1 MPVIIDS
8 QVHVWA
14 AETPG
19 RPWYSATAHLPSPF
33 GFEDLRAEMDI
44 AGVARA
50 VLVPPGWEGGRPD
63 LALQGAA
70 RYPGRFAVM
79 GRVPLDDPDAC
90 ASLARWKARPGM
102 LGIRLAFQKERE
114 SAWLRDGTADWF
126 WPQAEKFAIPVM
138 VFAPGQ
144 NAAIAEIA
152 RGHPGLRL
160 IVDHMGLARETDGAA
175 AARIESLIPLADHAN
190 VHVKVSSVPLYST
203 EPYPYRNLHRALGRL
218 IGAFGPRRAFW
229 GTDLT
234 RIWTLV
240 ESYRQ
245 CVTLFTEEL
254 DFLTA
259 DDLDWVM
266 GRGIAQCLDWK
277 FGD

>member
-1 MPVIIDS
+1 VIIDS

-14 AETPG
+14 AETPD
-19 RPWYSATAHLPSPF
+19 RPWYSASTHLPSPF
-33 GFEDLRAEMDI
+33 GFEDLRAEMDA

-70 RYPGRFAVM
+70 RHPGRFAVM
-79 GRVPLDDPDAC
+79 GRVSLDDPDA
-90 ASLARWKARPGM
+90 AAGLAQWKARPGM

-114 SAWLRDGTADWF
+114 SAWLHDGTADWF
-126 WPQAEKFAIPVM
+126 WPQAEKFDIPVM

-144 NAAIAEIA
+144 NPAIAEIA

-175 AARIESLIPLADHAN
+175 AAQIESLIPLADHAN

-203 EPYPYRNLHRALGRL
+203 EPYPYRNLHRALARL

-254 DFLTA
+254 EFLTA

-266 GRGIAQCLDWK
+266 GRGIARCLAWRL
-277 FGD
+277 GG